1 MLAIEEYLYIYIII
15 NYFRNLQH
23 LQQQQQQ
30 QPVSHQMVKA
40 AQTVT
45 LKMN

>member
-30 QPVSHQMVKA
+30 PVSHQMVKA

>member
-15 NYFRNLQH
+15 NYFRNLQR
-23 LQQQQQQ
+23 LQQQQQ